1 MAIKHILV
9 PVGDIENDEGA
20 IETPLV
26 LTGEF
31 GRHAEILFIKGDVS
45 DVIPAGA
52 TGLFES
58 VQVQMKD
65 EYDQERDRKQQ
76 LARRRFDAMLEAA
89 NIEYRENAIPAEPS
103 SASWSV
109 VGGITSEV
117 VASRGGAYDMVV
129 VGHPAD
135 DREVQERLDVARE
148 EIE

>member
-1 MAIKHILV
+1 M
-9 PVGDIENDEGA
+9 PVRDIENDEGA
-20 IETPLV
+20 IGTALV

-31 GRHAEILFIKGDVS
+31 GGHAEFLFIKGDVS

-129 VGHPAD
+129 VGQPAD
-135 DREVQERLDVARE
+135 DREAQERLDVARE